1 MKIFHY
7 HPDTG
12 ILIGEGVA
20 DESPLEPGVW
30 LIPAAATTTEPP
42 TAPDG
47 EVAVFADGSWTLEP
61 IPTPEPAPAPVL
73 AEPEQ
78 PLTTEERLARYGF
91 TVDELRTLMLGQE
104 VTP

>member
-1 MKIFHY
+1 M
-7 HPDTG
+7 
-12 ILIGEGVA
+12 IGEGVA

-30 LIPAAATTTEPP
+30 LVPASATAVEPP

-47 EVAVFADGSWTLEP
+47 EVAVFADGSWTLGP
-61 IPTPEPAPAPVL
+61 IPTPDPAPAPVL